1 MKVFM
6 ETSKYIP
13 IDEFWARF
21 GHRPNLTIYV
31 KKKENLISIIDIIPE
46 VPRERIPEETFL
58 EKMIKSGKKFEGV
71 IYAIDDSSSS
81 SSFNN

>member
-1 MKVFM
+1 M

-13 IDEFWARF
+13 INEFWARYKN
-21 GHRPNLTIYV
+21 RPNLTIYV

-46 VPRERIPEETFL
+46 VPKERIPEETLL
-58 EKMIKSGKKFEGV
+58 EKIIKSGKKFEGV